1 MRDTQTHKQCISSEL
16 RFYTVSELQELL
28 GWSER
33 TVLKLF
39 NDPSF
44 PAADFGRTKVV
55 EAHAAIEYL
64 AIERIQQNGKK
75 EKTGEGSEW

>member
-1 MRDTQTHKQCISSEL
+1 MRDTQTHKQSISSEL
-16 RFYTVSELQELL
+16 RFYTVGELQELL

-33 TVLKLF
+33 TVLELF

-55 EAHAAIEYL
+55 EAHAAIEYFSKRHDRDR
-64 AIERIQQNGKK
+64 ERYWQ
-75 EKTGEGSEW
+75 

>member
-55 EAHAAIEYL
+55 EAHAAIEFFSKRHDR
-64 AIERIQQNGKK
+64 ERERYWQ
-75 EKTGEGSEW
+75 

>member
-44 PAADFGRTKVV
+44 SAADFGRTKVV
-55 EAHAAIEYL
+55 EAHAAIEYFSKRHDRDR
-64 AIERIQQNGKK
+64 ERYWQ
-75 EKTGEGSEW
+75 

>member
-1 MRDTQTHKQCISSEL
+1 MRDTQTHKQSISSEL
-16 RFYTVSELQELL
+16 RFYTVGELQELL

-55 EAHAAIEYL
+55 EAHAAIEYFSKRHDRDR
-64 AIERIQQNGKK
+64 ERYWQ
-75 EKTGEGSEW
+75 

>member
-33 TVLKLF
+33 PVLKLF

-55 EAHAAIEYL
+55 EAHAAIEYFSKRHDRDR
-64 AIERIQQNGKK
+64 ERYWQ
-75 EKTGEGSEW
+75 

>member
-44 PAADFGRTKVV
+44 LAADFGRTKVV
-55 EAHAAIEYL
+55 EAHAAIEYFSKRHDR
-64 AIERIQQNGKK
+64 ERERYWQ
-75 EKTGEGSEW
+75 

>member
-55 EAHAAIEYL
+55 EAHAAIEYFSKRHDRDR
-64 AIERIQQNGKK
+64 ERYGQ
-75 EKTGEGSEW
+75 

>member
-16 RFYTVSELQELL
+16 RFYTVSELQE
-28 GWSER
+28 
-33 TVLKLF
+33 F

-55 EAHAAIEYL
+55 EAHAAIEYFSKRHDRDR
-64 AIERIQQNGKK
+64 ERYWQ
-75 EKTGEGSEW
+75 

>member
-1 MRDTQTHKQCISSEL
+1 MRDTQTHKQSISSEL

-28 GWSER
+28 GWRER

-55 EAHAAIEYL
+55 EAHAAIEYFSRRHDRDR
-64 AIERIQQNGKK
+64 ERYWQ
-75 EKTGEGSEW
+75 